1 MKTLKVALTTVVFL
15 SLSGLEVWQQAQI
28 RSLKVEIAIVRGEAS
43 EVALLREESERL
55 AKAQPKPEP
64 YVAQPALQELLR
76 LRGEVGVLRRHA
88 AEEAKLQTYQR
99 EDQRDVDGQELK
111 AKLDAAKQR
120 EELLLVT
127 LNVPEQVLKSGVA
140 DALDAENV
148 NAYRPY
154 FKAKQ
159 EREEI
164 ERFED
169 VMEAKRRLE
178 ANNAGA
184 DTLGGSSK

>member
-1 MKTLKVALTTVVFL
+1 
-15 SLSGLEVWQQAQI
+15 
-28 RSLKVEIAIVRGEAS
+28 
-43 EVALLREESERL
+43 
-55 AKAQPKPEP
+55 
-64 YVAQPALQELLR
+64 
-76 LRGEVGVLRRHA
+76 
-88 AEEAKLQTYQR
+88 
-99 EDQRDVDGQELK
+99 
-111 AKLDAAKQR
+111 
-120 EELLLVT
+120 
-127 LNVPEQVLKSGVA
+127 LKSGVA